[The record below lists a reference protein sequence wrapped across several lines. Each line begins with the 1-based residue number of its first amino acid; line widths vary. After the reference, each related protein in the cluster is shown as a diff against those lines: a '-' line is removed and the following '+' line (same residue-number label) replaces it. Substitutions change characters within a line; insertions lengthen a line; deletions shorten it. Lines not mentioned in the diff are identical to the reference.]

1 MGAAIAADLVLQQ
14 TTRTGHSTMVVVAA
28 AVAALVV
35 GIGAGVLGA
44 RLLGGSGDSTSAGA
58 PVSRFAQPLST
69 EPDANAVYD
78 ELTSLTK
85 ATDSVLR
92 AAGDTSAVSRGD
104 SRSEALTSLS
114 RALSRGDLHLTEQ
127 QPGAA
132 ADAGAGGPG
141 AADGVTGG
149 GPQPSDGPP
158 VDAVA
163 TEIRSS
169 HPPSAPAAR
178 DLLDTLSEPNARRGD
193 THDTLDRAVVELDR
207 AHRVTEAAE
216 RAGNVRGP
224 DQARTFD
231 DRLHEVDGPLA
242 SALRPVSSRLVDAL
256 ADLDETRS
264 SQSANATVLADVCD
278 RAERD
283 TTVSLRGG
291 DTAARGDDL
300 VERLERGDLSFSTG
314 ETGVA
319 SVAASVE
326 SRQSPESAAAVR
338 LLDELKTSATTEEDS
353 LRAALRT
360 ATGALDE
367 HAATRQLVS
376 GVDRDS
382 VTELANSVKRDLDP
396 SDPVESAL
404 LERVA
409 DLQGELDRAGQS
421 DLVRPYVVRQELSF
435 YRDTLLPTLSST
447 RSDATATETPSRL
460 VERVG
465 DRIGEVEEYY
475 ELRDDHN
482 HTIPRHFVSLARSLH
497 DEGER
502 LAPRDPERAKGTL
515 EATLELLDAT
525 EQLYER
531 NQFSIMLRRLRGS

>member
-1 MGAAIAADLVLQQ
+1 MGATLAADLVLQQ
-14 TTRTGHSTMVVVAA
+14 TVERTSGHSTMVVVAA

-35 GIGAGVLGA
+35 GLGAGALGA
-44 RLLGGSGDSTSAGA
+44 RLLGSSGGSGGSGA

-78 ELTSLTK
+78 ELTNLTQ

-92 AAGDTSAVSRGD
+92 AASDTPAVSRQD

-127 QPGAA
+127 RPGAA
-132 ADAGAGGPG
+132 GGGGGTAG
-141 AADGVTGG
+141 TGG
-149 GPQPSDGPP
+149 GSQQSDGPA
-158 VDAVA
+158 VDGVA
-163 TEIRSS
+163 SELRSS
-169 HPPSAPAAR
+169 HPPNAPAGQE
-178 DLLDTLSEPNARRGD
+178 LLDTLSDPNARRGD
-193 THDTLDRAVVELDR
+193 VYDALDRAVADLDR

-216 RAGNVRGP
+216 RAGNVRGV
-224 DQARTFD
+224 DQARTLD
-231 DRLHEVDGPLA
+231 DRLHDVDGPLA

-264 SQSANATVLADVCD
+264 SQSATASVLADVCD

-283 TTVSLRGG
+283 TTVSLHGG

-314 ETGVA
+314 ETDVA
-319 SVAASVE
+319 SVAATVE
-326 SRQSPESAAAVR
+326 SRRSPDSAAAIR
-338 LLDELKTSATTEEDS
+338 LLDELKSAATTDEDS

-360 ATGALDE
+360 AAGALDE
-367 HAATRQLVS
+367 HAATRQLVA
-376 GVDRDS
+376 GVDRES

-409 DLQGELDRAGQS
+409 DLQNELDRAGQA
-421 DLVRPYVVRQELSF
+421 DLVRPYVVRHELSF
-435 YRDTLLPTLSST
+435 YRDTLLPTLDST
-447 RSDATATETPSRL
+447 GSDATTAETPTRL

-465 DRIGEVEEYY
+465 ERIDEVEEYY
-475 ELRDDHN
+475 QLRDDHN

-497 DEGER
+497 EEGER
-502 LAPRDPERAKGTL
+502 LASRDPERATGTL
-515 EATLELLDAT
+515 EAALSLLDAT

-531 NQFSIMLRRLRGS
+531 NQFSIMLRRLRG